1 MTKTPLYE
9 YLTNQPSAP
18 LAYFDKFVVG
28 NIPIQRAYLSANL
41 NAMLDG
47 TKPSHLQ
54 LILGPNGNG
63 KTLLNNTLM
72 FEASNKNL
80 TRTQNG
86 NVEANF
92 RVLYSHV
99 SLSDANPNSIGI
111 KLARGLKR
119 SIYEPSSLTYSA
131 IAAKIIEDFLIHE
144 DPRFHIRIATW
155 PSRFFLKEALKTYQ
169 AQLNSLLIEEDVEPL
184 ALATEKAYQKLQ
196 RYLATPYLR
205 ASFEDYLRSRETNPF
220 IRNYFESR
228 DGSSSI
234 QELNHALFTDL
245 SSYQGTGQPLDIIN
259 ALSSIVREV
268 GCKVLIL
275 CIDDFNLK
283 QPPTVLLPI
292 VEKLSEFEH
301 PKILLVISAINAVWE
316 KAIADEDDLSIRQK
330 VHEFGNPIL
339 VTPPSEEDIQTLY
352 HKMVSLIDADLAG
365 EGKSI
370 VITPEQAQL
379 LRTNCPRSSYRDA
392 IKFLIDN
399 LKDYIEIPTRKTII
413 GGLVITKPI

>member
-111 KLARGLKR
+111 KLARG
-119 SIYEPSSLTYSA
+119 
-131 IAAKIIEDFLIHE
+131 
-144 DPRFHIRIATW
+144 
-155 PSRFFLKEALKTYQ
+155 
-169 AQLNSLLIEEDVEPL
+169 
-184 ALATEKAYQKLQ
+184 
-196 RYLATPYLR
+196 
-205 ASFEDYLRSRETNPF
+205 
-220 IRNYFESR
+220 
-228 DGSSSI
+228 
-234 QELNHALFTDL
+234 
-245 SSYQGTGQPLDIIN
+245 
-259 ALSSIVREV
+259 
-268 GCKVLIL
+268 
-275 CIDDFNLK
+275 
-283 QPPTVLLPI
+283 
-292 VEKLSEFEH
+292 
-301 PKILLVISAINAVWE
+301 
-316 KAIADEDDLSIRQK
+316 
-330 VHEFGNPIL
+330 
-339 VTPPSEEDIQTLY
+339 
-352 HKMVSLIDADLAG
+352 
-365 EGKSI
+365 
-370 VITPEQAQL
+370 
-379 LRTNCPRSSYRDA
+379 
-392 IKFLIDN
+392 
-399 LKDYIEIPTRKTII
+399 
-413 GGLVITKPI
+413 